1 MVFCRPKS
9 FTWGQVRSS
18 KEIWGKSVMGF
29 INYDWTYKQLEII
42 MLKRATVGIKL
53 RMLLALDL

>member
-1 MVFCRPKS
+1 
-9 FTWGQVRSS
+9 
-18 KEIWGKSVMGF
+18 MGF